1 LAVSLAGRIAKIRIE
16 VLTTMVTLAFCL
28 FAHMRPSLGMVVC
41 KQNTLQIKGQTVQSE
56 GIYRVLGEE
65 GREVEEYENKE

>member
-1 LAVSLAGRIAKIRIE
+1 MAVSLAGRIAKIRLE

-28 FAHMRPSLGMVVC
+28 LAHMRPSLGMVVC

-56 GIYRVLGEE
+56 GIHRVWGEE
-65 GREVEEYENKE
+65 DREMEEHENKE